1 MTIPRWRT
9 VALAGCVTLGS
20 AAAEAQATRPEWKL
34 VPTMPTSCFKDDGF
48 DGKVVEAGQAAIAAK
63 DQQDALNAKIREQFD
78 KMDMIEKAQRMQAWM
93 MKNPQ
98 AASKMLEASAGAGD
112 AAAALT
118 EEVKAAGD
126 RLDQELENH
135 KKAFDTANER
145 AVKPVDARID
155 ELIRTRTRKTQ
166 VDAVFI
172 SDADYTAYVALID
185 ERNAAYEKACQPFFG
200 AGGAFHMWMAAHR
213 SEVTEKQ
220 LAAEANGNAAMAQQF
235 AIMDTPSGGYR
246 TTGGYDVVRE
256 HLRRLGEVVAYRA
269 YKTAPQT
276 VLKPRFSSDL
286 HGRADP
292 PFHAAGRRS

>member
-1 MTIPRWRT
+1 MTIPTWRAI
-9 VALAGCVTLGS
+9 ALTASLALGS
-20 AAAEAQATRPEWKL
+20 ATATAQATRPEWKL
-34 VPTMPTSCFKDDGF
+34 VPVMPTSCFKDDGF
-48 DGKVVEAGQAAIAAK
+48 DGKVGEAGQAAIAAK
-63 DQQDALNAKIREQFD
+63 DQQDALNTRIREQFD
-78 KMDMIEKAQRMQAWM
+78 KMDMMEKAQRMQAWM

-98 AASKMLEASAGAGD
+98 AASKMLEAAGGAGD
-112 AAAALT
+112 AGAALT
-118 EEVKAAGD
+118 EEVKAAGE
-126 RLDQELENH
+126 RLDRELENH
-135 KKAFDTANER
+135 KKAFDAAIER

-155 ELIRTRTRKTQ
+155 ALIRTRTRKTL

-172 SDADYTAYVALID
+172 SEADYAAYVALID

-200 AGGAFHMWMAAHR
+200 GGGAFHKWVAAHR

-276 VLKPRFSSDL
+276 VLKPRFVFEL
-286 HGRADP
+286 AGQTDP
-292 PFHAAGRRS
+292 PMDAARRRS

>member
-1 MTIPRWRT
+1 MTTPTWRAI
-9 VALAGCVTLGS
+9 ALTASLTLGS
-20 AAAEAQATRPEWKL
+20 ATATAQATRPEWKL
-34 VPTMPTSCFKDDGF
+34 VPAMPTSCFKDDGF
-48 DGKVVEAGQAAIAAK
+48 DGKVGEAGQAAIAAR
-63 DQQDALNAKIREQFD
+63 DQQDALNTRIREQFD
-78 KMDMIEKAQRMQAWM
+78 KMDMMEKAQRMQAWM

-98 AASKMLEASAGAGD
+98 AASKMLEAAAGAGD
-112 AAAALT
+112 AGAALT
-118 EEVKAAGD
+118 EEVKAAGE
-126 RLDQELENH
+126 RLDQELEGH
-135 KKAFDTANER
+135 KKAFDAAIER

-155 ELIRTRTRKTQ
+155 GLIKTRTRQTQ

-172 SDADYTAYVALID
+172 TEADYAAYVALID

-200 AGGAFHMWMAAHR
+200 AGGAFHKWVAAHR

-276 VLKPRFSSDL
+276 VLKPRFSHDL
-286 HGRADP
+286 DGRADP
-292 PFHAAGRRS
+292 PFRTAGRRS